1 MKIEAKNIKWLAL
14 LILAVLG
21 FLIYANSLKN
31 EFFWDD
37 DDGVV
42 NNLYIKDFS
51 YFPKYFSESLISG
64 SGQVSNYWRP
74 LVLISFAVDYKLS
87 GLNPFGY
94 HLTNTILHI
103 LAAWLSF
110 LLLYKISGKKFL
122 SLIVSVIFLV
132 HPLQT
137 EAVTYVS
144 GRADSLSA
152 IFVLLSTL
160 SYFNFRQQDNSK
172 KYLAIS
178 LFSFVL
184 ALLVKEQ
191 SITLPGLIFLVELF
205 FFFDKKKWRDSLHY
219 FAPFVL
225 VAVAYFILRIT
236 ALNFND
242 LLSGVDYSD
251 IYDSSLKIRLLTFT
265 KVFVKYFSLLFF
277 PFNQHMAYEIAP
289 VTSIFSW
296 AFLKFIILIG
306 GLIYIIKKYWSSHK
320 LVIFGLAWFIVLLLP
335 RTNIISINR
344 PLYEHWLY
352 LPMLGFWLAFILLV
366 QEVIKKFS
374 LKKVFVWYLLLFL
387 TFYFS
392 VLTIRRNSDW
402 RDPITFY
409 EKNLKYTP
417 NSFIQRNNLGMA
429 YAGDNRFE
437 DAIKEY
443 QKAIEIADIY
453 PQVHYNLGNALV
465 ALGRTQEAE
474 IEYYRTIEMSPQFS
488 FPYNNLLQLAIIK
501 RDETKLKKV
510 LERIKDNFTEEH
522 YLEQS
527 FYAYYSLKNTE
538 KALEFGRELLR
549 KYPNKIDVGLIMLN
563 IR

>member
-14 LILAVLG
+14 LILVVLG
-21 FLIYANSLKN
+21 FLVYANSFKN
-31 EFFWDD
+31 ELFWDD
-37 DDGVV
+37 DDGIV
-42 NNLYIKDFS
+42 NNVYIKDFS
-51 YFPKYFSESLISG
+51 YFPKYFSENLIAG
-64 SGQVSNYWRP
+64 SGQISNYWRP

-94 HLTNTILHI
+94 HLSNTILHI

-122 SLIVSVIFLV
+122 SLAVAVIFLV

-160 SYFNFRQQDNSK
+160 SYFNFRQENNK
-172 KYLAIS
+172 KYLAVS
-178 LFSFVL
+178 LLAFTL

-205 FFFDKKKWRDSLHY
+205 FFFNKKKWRDSLRY
-219 FAPFVL
+219 FLPFALIAGVYFVL
-225 VAVAYFILRIT
+225 RVFL
-236 ALNFND
+236 LNFND

-251 IYDSSLKIRLLTFT
+251 VYDSSLKIRLLTFT
-265 KVFVKYFSLLFF
+265 KVFVKYFSLLFL

-289 VTSIFSW
+289 VTSLFSW
-296 AFLKFIILIG
+296 AFLKFTILVS
-306 GLIYIIKKYWSSHK
+306 GLIYVIKKYWSSHK

-352 LPMLGFWLAFILLV
+352 LPMLGFWLAVILLL
-366 QEVIKKFS
+366 QELIKKIN
-374 LKKVFVWYLLLFL
+374 LKKVVIWYIILFL
-387 TFYFS
+387 ILYFS
-392 VLTIRRNSDW
+392 ALTIKRNLDW

-429 YAGDNRFE
+429 YAGDDRFE

-443 QKAIEIADIY
+443 QKAIAIADIY

-488 FPYNNLLQLAIIK
+488 FPYNNLLRLATMK
-501 RDETKLKKV
+501 KDEVKLKKV
-510 LERIKDNFTEEH
+510 LDKLKNNFEEEY
-522 YLEQS
+522 YLEQA
-527 FYAYYSLKNTE
+527 FYAYYSLDKKE
-538 KALEFGRELLR
+538 KALEIGRELLQ
-549 KYPNKIDVGLIMLN
+549 KYPKRTDIGLIMLN

>member
-1 MKIEAKNIKWLAL
+1 MKIEAKKIKWLAL
-14 LILAVLG
+14 LILVVLG
-21 FLIYANSLKN
+21 FLIYANSFKN
-31 EFFWDD
+31 QLFWDD
-37 DDGVV
+37 DDGIV
-42 NNLYIKDFS
+42 NNVYIKDLS
-51 YFPKYFSESLISG
+51 YFPKYFSENLIAG
-64 SGQVSNYWRP
+64 AGQISNYWRP

-122 SLIVSVIFLV
+122 SLAAAIIFLV

-152 IFVLLSTL
+152 IFVLLGTL
-160 SYFNFRQQDNSK
+160 TYFNFRQEKNK

-178 LFSFVL
+178 LSSFIL

-191 SITLPGLIFLVELF
+191 SITLPGLIFLVEIF
-205 FFFDKKKWRDSLHY
+205 FFFERKKWCESLRY
-219 FAPFVL
+219 FLPFVL
-225 VAVAYFILRIT
+225 IAVAYFILRVSF
-236 ALNFND
+236 LNFND
-242 LLSGVDYSD
+242 LLSGIDYSD
-251 IYDSSLKIRLLTFT
+251 VYDSSLKIRLLTFT
-265 KVFVKYFSLLFF
+265 KVFVKYFSLLFL
-277 PFNQHMAYEIAP
+277 PFNQHMAYEVAP
-289 VTSIFSW
+289 VTSLFSW
-296 AFLKFIILIG
+296 AFLKFTILIG
-306 GLIYIIKKYWSSHK
+306 ALVFVIKKYWSSQK
-320 LVIFGLAWFIVLLLP
+320 LIIFGLAWFIILLLP

-352 LPMLGFWLAFILLV
+352 LPMLGFWLALILLI
-366 QEVIKKFS
+366 QELIKKFN
-374 LKKVFVWYLLLFL
+374 LKKVFVWYFLLVLI
-387 TFYFS
+387 FYFS
-392 VLTIRRNSDW
+392 VLTIRRNFDW
-402 RDPITFY
+402 HDPVTFY

-429 YAGDNRFE
+429 YAAINRYDE
-437 DAIKEY
+437 AIKEY
-443 QKAIEIADIY
+443 QRAIEIADIY
-453 PQVHYNLGNALV
+453 PQVHYNLANSLV

-501 RDETKLKKV
+501 QDESKLKKA
-510 LERIKDNFTEEH
+510 LEKLRENFEEEY
-522 YLEQS
+522 YLEQA
-527 FYAYYSLKNTE
+527 FYSYYSLNKKE
-538 KALEFGRELLR
+538 RALEIGRELLQ
-549 KYPNKIDVGLIMLN
+549 KYPNRTDIGLIMLN

>member
-14 LILAVLG
+14 LILVVLG
-21 FLIYANSLKN
+21 FLVYANSFKN
-31 EFFWDD
+31 DLFWDD
-37 DDGVV
+37 DDGIV
-42 NNLYIKDFS
+42 NNIYIKDLS
-51 YFPKYFSESLISG
+51 YFPKYFSENLIAG
-64 SGQVSNYWRP
+64 SGQISNYWRP

-87 GLNPFGY
+87 SLNPFGY

-122 SLIVSVIFLV
+122 SLAAAIIFLV

-152 IFVLLSTL
+152 IFVLLGTL
-160 SYFNFRQQDNSK
+160 TYFNFRQEKNK
-172 KYLAIS
+172 KYLAVS
-178 LFSFVL
+178 LLAFTL

-205 FFFDKKKWRDSLHY
+205 FFFNKKKWRDSLRY

-251 IYDSSLKIRLLTFT
+251 VYDSSLKIRLLTFT

-289 VTSIFSW
+289 VTSILSW
-296 AFLKFIILIG
+296 AFLKFTILVS
-306 GLIYIIKKYWSSHK
+306 GLIYIIKKYWGSHK

-352 LPMLGFWLAFILLV
+352 LPMLGFWLAVIILL
-366 QEVIKKFS
+366 QELIKKIN
-374 LKKVFVWYLLLFL
+374 LKKVVVWYIILFL
-387 TFYFS
+387 ILYFS
-392 VLTIRRNSDW
+392 ALTIKRNFDW

-429 YAGDNRFE
+429 YATLNRYD

-488 FPYNNLLQLAIIK
+488 FPYNNLLRLAIVK
-501 RDETKLKKV
+501 QDETKLKKT
-510 LERIKDNFTEEH
+510 LEKMKENFAQEY
-522 YLEQS
+522 YLEQA
-527 FYAYYSLKNTE
+527 FYAYYSLGKKE
-538 KALEFGRELLR
+538 KASEIGRELLQ
-549 KYPNKIDVGLIMLN
+549 KYPNRTDVGLIMLN